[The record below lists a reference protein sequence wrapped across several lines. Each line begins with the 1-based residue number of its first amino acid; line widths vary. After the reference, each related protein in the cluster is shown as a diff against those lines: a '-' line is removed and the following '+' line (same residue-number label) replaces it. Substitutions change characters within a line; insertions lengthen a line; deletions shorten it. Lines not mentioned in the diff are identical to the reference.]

1 MNIYALGSEAFDN
14 NGEPV
19 DPLAPVVRGLEFIA
33 DHQRPLPDD
42 EVATPDALATLR
54 RLADRVI
61 ILDGLPEHAEVDP
74 DLRASVHPY
83 LPIRSEVPFIILGNV
98 VERIQSAYDQPSNP
112 A

>member
-1 MNIYALGSEAFDN
+1 MNRYTLGSEAFN
-14 NGEPV
+14 NDGKPV
-19 DPLAPVVRGLEFIA
+19 DPFAPVVHGLEFIA
-33 DHQRPLPDD
+33 DHQRPLLDD

-83 LPIRSEVPFIILGNV
+83 PPIRSELSSPSLDDGTNPFNG
-98 VERIQSAYDQPSNP
+98 
-112 A
+112 